1 MWVQYHGKDTQ
12 VTVTGNDPY
21 VDDLVKA
28 AAKEF
33 QFNHSTTEAFFK
45 NECRGR
51 RVKLSSLI
59 PEEEYGD
66 DTPSVEMRP
75 AEPIYQLGKG

>member
-33 QFNHSTTEAFFK
+33 QFNHSTTRAFFK

-51 RVKLSSLI
+51 RVKLSNLI

-66 DTPSVEMRP
+66 DAPSVEMRL